1 MSTSEISATLRS
13 ALEPLRTRK
22 RFLMLVANGAGS
34 RQLWWR
40 GGKTT
45 TTPPAW
51 QDHNHPLHDLFHLER
66 LDDDERQQLYEQ
78 SQWEKNPSFPW
89 NAFAKSLVMEIALPL
104 AVMTMFRLYSPS
116 EPRPDSA
123 DRELLKL
130 ACWGDE
136 DSWLALIDL
145 GNQCA
150 WGTAPMCRLL
160 AMQDAIAAIA
170 APIRMLAE
178 PYSRNSSRL
187 PKHRCVSYMDYAYR
201 NYRETDQF
209 KGRWDKK
216 VTLEPLLKKALEDD
230 AVYQAE
236 IATSLSRH
244 SRADVFA
251 SALIDHLCPQ
261 LVCDW
266 LQKYSEAELGFSR
279 QDVAKLLLLR
289 VQDLQPIIQILTV
302 LESQRPGFART
313 VVTEDGC
320 NLLWLTT
327 PTAAHRYKR
336 RTRESH
342 SMPINVMAVTKAP
355 EPNLLPLFKFL
366 VSELGASPFLRNKRG
381 FCFADYDL
389 VARAIGRRPAMVGL
403 NNDVPGF
410 RDRQFWGIDRFENDE
425 SLHFDTKRPIHP

>member
-1 MSTSEISATLRS
+1 MPTHAISATLRS
-13 ALEPLRTRK
+13 ALESLRTCR
-22 RFLMLVANGAGS
+22 RFLKLVAYSAGS
-34 RQLWWR
+34 RQLR
-40 GGKTT
+40 DFGKTT

-51 QDHNHPLHDLFHLER
+51 QDHNHPLHDLFRLEC
-66 LDDDERQQLYEQ
+66 LDDDERQQLCKQ
-78 SQWEKNPSFPW
+78 SHWKKSPNFSW
-89 NAFAKSLVMEIALPL
+89 NTFAKSLDMEIALPL
-104 AVMTMFRLYSPS
+104 ATLTMFRLYSS
-116 EPRPDSA
+116 FEPRPNST
-123 DRELLKL
+123 DRKLLNL
-130 ACWGDE
+130 AYWGDE
-136 DSWLALIDL
+136 DSWLTLIDL
-145 GNQCA
+145 GNQYA
-150 WGTAPMCRLL
+150 WNGKAIRPHL
-160 AMQDAIAAIA
+160 ASLDTSSVIA
-170 APIRMLAE
+170 APIRMIAE
-178 PYSRNSSRL
+178 PYRQNVPPPPKSRYA
-187 PKHRCVSYMDYAYR
+187 PYMDYSYQ
-201 NYRETDQF
+201 NHRENDLLGTWWRE
-209 KGRWDKK
+209 K
-216 VTLEPLLKKALEDD
+216 TPLEPLLKKALEDD

-320 NLLWLTT
+320 NLLWLAT

-366 VSELGASPFLRNKRG
+366 VSELGVSPFLRNKRG

-425 SLHFDTKRPIHP
+425 SLHFE